1 MEQGVAVRRLGP
13 PAHHGRGAALGQQAA
28 LGRQAVPLVWVL
40 RPTAGSLFLAALSK
54 CLTDP
59 CAGCLARR
67 GAPES
72 RLSAAACPKQKAAS
86 APREPRAPRPPA
98 AM

>member
-1 MEQGVAVRRLGP
+1 M
-13 PAHHGRGAALGQQAA
+13 
-28 LGRQAVPLVWVL
+28 PLVWVL

-72 RLSAAACPKQKAAS
+72 RLSAACPKQKAAS

-98 AM
+98 AMSKARAAAERWLWVCDPHD